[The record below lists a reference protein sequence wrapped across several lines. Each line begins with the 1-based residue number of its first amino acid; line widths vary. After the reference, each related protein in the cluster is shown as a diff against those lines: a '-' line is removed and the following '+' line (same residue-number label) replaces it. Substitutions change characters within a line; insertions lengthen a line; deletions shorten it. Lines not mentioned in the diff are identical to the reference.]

1 MVVSGGSGK
10 RASFLPPPDW
20 FSLHLTTSFIRPPPS
35 SVRRGKVF
43 ILEQGVGVARRYRG
57 VTGRITPSFCLFLPS
72 LHNFRRWCE
81 PRRGK
86 VDNRLPGAKTP
97 VLCTPIFT
105 LYSNTF
111 TLLPPT
117 PRAHALVWRN
127 YTLSSRLLHCSR
139 VTSYGHDIQ
148 RRERY
153 PYIPHHKV

>member
-1 MVVSGGSGK
+1 M
-10 RASFLPPPDW
+10 
-20 FSLHLTTSFIRPPPS
+20 
-35 SVRRGKVF
+35 F
-43 ILEQGVGVARRYRG
+43 ILEQGVGVTRRYRG
-57 VTGRITPSFCLFLPS
+57 VAGRITLSFCLFLPS
-72 LHNFRRWCE
+72 LHNFRRWCG

-97 VLCTPIFT
+97 VLCTPIFA

-111 TLLPPT
+111 ALLPPT
-117 PRAHALVWRN
+117 SRAHALVWRN

-153 PYIPHHKV
+153 PYIPHHKVCKEPSLDISRFPMSSATRKNKLKTIALRLGNVS